1 MTYLFLFALGAFI
14 GWAVG
19 SGNHKAIWAWLVAA
33 IGGAVAFA
41 EPLIEAVKG
50 LF

>member
-1 MTYLFLFALGAFI
+1 MTFILIALAAFI

-19 SGNHKAIWAWLVAA
+19 SGNHKAIWAWAVAA
-33 IGGAVAFA
+33 VGGLAVYA
-41 EPLIEAVKG
+41 EHATEFVKG